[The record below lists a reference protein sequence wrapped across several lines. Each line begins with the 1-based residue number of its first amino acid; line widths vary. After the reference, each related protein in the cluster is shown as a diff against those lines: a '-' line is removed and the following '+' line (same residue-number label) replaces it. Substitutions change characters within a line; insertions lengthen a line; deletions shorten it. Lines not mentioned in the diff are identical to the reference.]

1 MKAVFLALLLP
12 VLANAAEPITE
23 ERQEG
28 LKILTNVQFKLGV
41 LRARLFDE
49 QRWGENLR
57 LPYYW
62 QRKEAVAL
70 EEALDNPHTMPD
82 ELQRGVQA
90 VKHNYQ
96 LLITSLVQQGVSP
109 PVGALKEQL
118 DRRVEE
124 LETTVMSIPD

>member
-1 MKAVFLALLLP
+1 LKAVFLALLLP

-28 LKILTNVQFKLGV
+28 LKVLANVQFKLGV
-41 LRARLFDE
+41 LRATLFEE

-57 LPYYW
+57 IPYYW

-82 ELQRGVQA
+82 ELHRGVQA

-96 LLITSLVQQGVSP
+96 LLTAIINYQGVSH
-109 PVGALKEQL
+109 PVRALKEQL
-118 DRRVEE
+118 DITVQD
-124 LETTVMSIPD
+124 LETLVMTIPD